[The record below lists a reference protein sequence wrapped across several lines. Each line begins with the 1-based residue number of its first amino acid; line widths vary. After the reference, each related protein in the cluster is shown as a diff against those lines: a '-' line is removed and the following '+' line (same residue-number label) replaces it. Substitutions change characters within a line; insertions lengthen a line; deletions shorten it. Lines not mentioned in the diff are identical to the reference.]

1 MQTIL
6 LVEDNELNRDML
18 GRRLKRRGYAVITA
32 VDGPTGIAKAQSD
45 QPDLILMDM
54 SLPIMDGWS
63 ATSHLKA
70 DPQTATIPIIALT
83 AHAMVGDRDQAL
95 AAGCDDYDTK
105 PVEIRR
111 LLAKV
116 EALLVQRDPSQDQQ
130 IPVAE
135 TLQTPIP
142 PSFGTTSGT
151 IGPRENHS
159 VPEAPAKK
167 PLFPPEPIA
176 TASNKILIV
185 DNAEENRDALSRH
198 LSHKGYDIISA
209 SNRET
214 ALSILRD
221 TDIALVLLTAVLPGI
236 GGFEILR
243 QIRQRHSLLELPIIM
258 IEAQERGGGDIVR
271 AFELGANDYI
281 ASPIDLSVLLVRIKT
296 LLQTVGLSHFRSAT
310 VTAPQQT
317 SLFPLG
323 EHYRPIR
330 MLTETPISQTW
341 TAEDLRDSDD
351 PLKLVQKIQL
361 QISDSQVLETAKAI
375 FANEI
380 ENLKTVRA
388 RDKVLLPIDA
398 YEKDG
403 AFYLINE
410 YIEGSLFSIQT
421 TEIQPGDLWKVIRL
435 TDEILR
441 EIEPLHN
448 CNIIHYCLS
457 PSCFIIPKHRISELV
472 LIDTGLRG
480 RLLLKLQEI
489 YPVEAFLSQDIA
501 SNILPISEK
510 RIKQE
515 QIDLCSIG
523 IIAVQALTGKSD
535 PHIFEP
541 LQFNESRWS
550 AFSCFDPN
558 FSGFLKRLIY
568 QGANDSYGSISSA
581 SRDLLKLWLNLNYSH
596 KLSEEPD

>member
-1 MQTIL
+1 M
-6 LVEDNELNRDML
+6 
-18 GRRLKRRGYAVITA
+18 
-32 VDGPTGIAKAQSD
+32 
-45 QPDLILMDM
+45 
-54 SLPIMDGWS
+54 
-63 ATSHLKA
+63 
-70 DPQTATIPIIALT
+70 
-83 AHAMVGDRDQAL
+83 
-95 AAGCDDYDTK
+95 
-105 PVEIRR
+105 
-111 LLAKV
+111 
-116 EALLVQRDPSQDQQ
+116 
-130 IPVAE
+130 
-135 TLQTPIP
+135 
-142 PSFGTTSGT
+142 
-151 IGPRENHS
+151 
-159 VPEAPAKK
+159 
-167 PLFPPEPIA
+167 PLFSPEPIA

-185 DNAEENRDALSRH
+185 DNAGESDALSH
-198 LSHKGYDIISA
+198 YLSHKGYDIISA

-221 TDIALVLLTAVLPGI
+221 TNIALVLLTAVLSGI
-236 GGFEILR
+236 GSFEILH

-258 IEAQERGGGDIVR
+258 IEAQGHGGGDIVK

-296 LLQTVGLSHFRSAT
+296 LLQTVDLSYSLSIA
-310 VTAPQQT
+310 VTAPQQA
-317 SLFPLG
+317 SRFPIG

-341 TAEDLRDSDD
+341 TAEDLRDGDD

-380 ENLKTVRA
+380 ENLKAVRA
-388 RDKVLLPIDA
+388 RDNVLLPTDS

-448 CNIIHYCLS
+448 CNIIHSCLS
-457 PSCFIIPKHRISELV
+457 PSCFIIPKHQTSELV
-472 LIDTGLRG
+472 LIDTGIRG

-489 YPVEAFLSQDIA
+489 YPVETFLSQEIA
-501 SNILPISEK
+501 SDILPISEK
-510 RIKQE
+510 GIRQE

-523 IIAVQALTGKSD
+523 IIAMQALTGKTD
-535 PHIFEP
+535 PRIFES

-550 AFSCFDPN
+550 TFNCFDPD
-558 FSGFLKRLIY
+558 FSDFLKRLIY
-568 QGANDSYGSISSA
+568 QDANDSYSSISSA
-581 SRDLLKLWLNLNYSH
+581 SRDLLKLWLNLNYSY
-596 KLSEEPD
+596 KLSEDPD